1 MAEDLI
7 ACVLEGFWPSPVPP
21 RTGFRTTHG
30 IALTDQ
36 RRSTLFLRLPP
47 RLGILKSPVVVLK
60 TQKTR
65 VFSLPGARGLLATIS
80 NATPAAVCGSMAE
93 RGAPIP
99 VILGRRATASKS
111 Q

>member
-7 ACVLEGFWPSPVPP
+7 ACVLEGFSPSPVPP

-65 VFSLPGARGLLATIS
+65 VFSLPDAGLARHDF
-80 NATPAAVCGSMAE
+80 E
-93 RGAPIP
+93 RD
-99 VILGRRATASKS
+99 ASRCLR
-111 Q
+111 